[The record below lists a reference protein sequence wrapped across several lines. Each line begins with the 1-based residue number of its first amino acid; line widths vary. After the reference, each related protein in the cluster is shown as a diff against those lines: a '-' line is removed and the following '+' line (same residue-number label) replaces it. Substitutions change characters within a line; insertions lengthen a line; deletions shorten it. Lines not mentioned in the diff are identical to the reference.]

1 MNLWTDFD
9 NYHQPSE
16 QTSAMGRTR
25 RPTEQAVMSS
35 LRHWLLSDY
44 AAPYCRSLAATRIFR
59 RCYWVDALGIDT
71 KVHSSL
77 NGTGEESNV
86 HTGKSRKKDITQIV
100 PPVLQPIVSLAQ
112 TLVQESKPITLYGL
126 MLEAGSS
133 RRKEGKA
140 IQDGAVALIP
150 KLVIP
155 KESGI
160 VHASW
165 LEAASTLLIEIDQS
179 PAIFLLNPFGHTLF
193 RHEDLAL
200 LYQRTV
206 PTEILLLISHKQ
218 VATRLLAAQGS
229 TASAAA
235 LTALLRT
242 DRWKTLSTKEEEMEI
257 GIQRLLDLFVS
268 SLQRSLSLRIQCIR
282 LPMQVRP
289 AIVEMQPYTL
299 IFATKRQ
306 DSFVCMN
313 DAVCL
318 YHRRILEQSH
328 RGVLAE
334 EWFLAQQQEHL
345 AEERAQLYQR
355 MLQQGKTQRIRR
367 WPDLRQ
373 KLLMAQFGQHT
384 LHEYDTIIQQLL
396 GNGEV
401 RCEWRCRPA
410 EDRTD
415 RIPGNEDTLVWI

>member
-1 MNLWTDFD
+1 
-9 NYHQPSE
+9 
-16 QTSAMGRTR
+16 
-25 RPTEQAVMSS
+25 
-35 LRHWLLSDY
+35 
-44 AAPYCRSLAATRIFR
+44 
-59 RCYWVDALGIDT
+59 
-71 KVHSSL
+71 
-77 NGTGEESNV
+77 
-86 HTGKSRKKDITQIV
+86 
-100 PPVLQPIVSLAQ
+100 
-112 TLVQESKPITLYGL
+112 
-126 MLEAGSS
+126 
-133 RRKEGKA
+133 
-140 IQDGAVALIP
+140 
-150 KLVIP
+150 
-155 KESGI
+155 
-160 VHASW
+160 
-165 LEAASTLLIEIDQS
+165 
-179 PAIFLLNPFGHTLF
+179 
-193 RHEDLAL
+193 
-200 LYQRTV
+200 
-206 PTEILLLISHKQ
+206 
-218 VATRLLAAQGS
+218 
-229 TASAAA
+229 
-235 LTALLRT
+235 
-242 DRWKTLSTKEEEMEI
+242 
-257 GIQRLLDLFVS
+257 
-268 SLQRSLSLRIQCIR
+268 
-282 LPMQVRP
+282 MQVRP

-396 GNGEV
+396 ANGEV